1 VAVPDEE
8 DASLRGRKR
17 GERGKRSED
26 VLPDRVPGAC
36 VVQRHVVLHRLR
48 LEGLEEPA
56 WLVLQNGR
64 SPAGTCGRVHSE
76 VVEVEPTEDAE
87 VVVSYQAD
95 IGAFRDERAAAIRT
109 RSVAHQIA
117 EAPDGVGR
125 VVGDRIQDSIQRM
138 QISVNVRDDG
148 DAHRSRATLAKRGAF
163 LLAAVVW
170 IVSGALLWRT
180 EVPSLQLAEL
190 NPRSFFAGEQL
201 ARIAD
206 YRRVTRA
213 LFLASFVVQGAVLAV
228 FAWKAAGLAEAVS
241 GFFRGRILTG
251 VALGALVA
259 VAVWLALLPLSGV
272 SHWWRR
278 RYGLSHQGYDGWLR
292 DQAVSLAVQVVLVTL
307 AVAAFMALAT
317 WVGRSWWLAGGPAL
331 ALAGTV
337 FLAAYPLV
345 VQPLFNSSEPLPD
358 RELAAKIEV
367 LAREEGVTV
376 KSVEVT
382 DASRQ
387 TTAANAYVAG
397 IGPTRRVVLFDTLLD
412 GRFTQPEILSVSAHE
427 LAHVGRRHLWKGLG
441 WFALIVIPC
450 VAILARVTE
459 RGGGLAE
466 PATVLL
472 ALALAFALFVVTLPL
487 SNVVSRRYE
496 AEADWIALRT
506 TDDPASFVQLERKLV
521 LSALADPAPPGWFS
535 FAFATHP
542 SAMKRIA
549 MAEAFKYRSRAGS

>member
-1 VAVPDEE
+1 
-8 DASLRGRKR
+8 
-17 GERGKRSED
+17 
-26 VLPDRVPGAC
+26 
-36 VVQRHVVLHRLR
+36 
-48 LEGLEEPA
+48 
-56 WLVLQNGR
+56 
-64 SPAGTCGRVHSE
+64 
-76 VVEVEPTEDAE
+76 
-87 VVVSYQAD
+87 VVSYQAD
-95 IGAFRDERAAAIRT
+95 IGAFRDERAAAIRAGP
-109 RSVAHQIA
+109 VAHQIA
-117 EAPDGVGR
+117 EAPHGVGR
-125 VVGDRIQDSIQRM
+125 VVGDGIQDSIQRM
-138 QISVNVRDDG
+138 QISVNVRNDG

-163 LLAAVVW
+163 LLAAVAW
-170 IVSGALLWRT
+170 LVSGALLWRT
-180 EVPSLQLAEL
+180 EVPNLQLSEL
-190 NPRSFFAGEQL
+190 DPRAYFSAEQL

-213 LFLASFVVQGAVLAV
+213 LLLGSLVVQGAVLGV

-241 GFFRGRILTG
+241 GFFQGRIRTG
-251 VALGALVA
+251 VALGVLVTLA
-259 VAVWLALLPLSGV
+259 IWLALLPLSYA

-278 RYGLSHQGYDGWLR
+278 RYALSHQAYDGWLR
-292 DQAVSLAVQVVLVTL
+292 DEAVSLAVQVVLVTL

-317 WVGRSWWLAGGPAL
+317 WLGRSWWLAGGPAL

-337 FLAAYPLV
+337 FLLVYPLV
-345 VQPLFNSSEPLPD
+345 VQPLFNRSEPLPD
-358 RELAAKIEV
+358 RELAAKIEE

-450 VAILARVTE
+450 VAVLAWVTE
-459 RGGGLAE
+459 RRGGLAE
-466 PATVLL
+466 PAAVPL
-472 ALALAFALFVVTLPL
+472 ALVVAFALFVVTLPL
-487 SNVVSRRYE
+487 SNAVSRRYE

-506 TDDPASFVQLERKLV
+506 TNDPASFVQLERKLV
-521 LSALADPAPPGWFS
+521 LSGLADPAPPGWFS

-542 SAMKRIA
+542 SAIKRIA
-549 MAEAFKYRSRAGS
+549 MAEAFTYRSRAGS

>member
-1 VAVPDEE
+1 M
-8 DASLRGRKR
+8 
-17 GERGKRSED
+17 
-26 VLPDRVPGAC
+26 
-36 VVQRHVVLHRLR
+36 
-48 LEGLEEPA
+48 
-56 WLVLQNGR
+56 
-64 SPAGTCGRVHSE
+64 
-76 VVEVEPTEDAE
+76 
-87 VVVSYQAD
+87 VSYQAD
-95 IGAFRDERAAAIRT
+95 IGAFGDERAAAVRA
-109 RSVAHQIA
+109 RPVADQIA
-117 EAPDGVGR
+117 EAPDSVGR
-125 VVGDRIQDSIQRM
+125 VVSDRIQDSIQRM

-148 DAHRSRATLAKRGAF
+148 DAHRSRATLAKRSAF
-163 LLAAVVW
+163 LLAAAVW

-190 NPRSFFAGEQL
+190 TPRSFFAGEQL

-213 LFLASFVVQGAVLAV
+213 LFLGSLVVQGAVLAV

-259 VAVWLALLPLSGV
+259 LAVWLALLPLSGV

-292 DQAVSLAVQVVLVTL
+292 DEAVSLAVQVVLVTL

-317 WVGRSWWLAGGPAL
+317 WLGRWWWLAGGPAL

-337 FLAAYPLV
+337 FLLAYPLV
-345 VQPLFNSSEPLPD
+345 VQPLFNRSEPLRD
-358 RELAAKIEV
+358 RELAAKIEG

-450 VAILARVTE
+450 VGILARVME

-466 PATVLL
+466 PATVPL
-472 ALALAFALFVVTLPL
+472 ALAVAFTLFVVTLPL

-506 TDDPASFVQLERKLV
+506 TNDPASFVQLERKLV
-521 LSALADPAPPGWFS
+521 LSGLADPAPPGWFS

>member
-1 VAVPDEE
+1 
-8 DASLRGRKR
+8 
-17 GERGKRSED
+17 
-26 VLPDRVPGAC
+26 
-36 VVQRHVVLHRLR
+36 
-48 LEGLEEPA
+48 
-56 WLVLQNGR
+56 
-64 SPAGTCGRVHSE
+64 
-76 VVEVEPTEDAE
+76 
-87 VVVSYQAD
+87 
-95 IGAFRDERAAAIRT
+95 
-109 RSVAHQIA
+109 
-117 EAPDGVGR
+117 
-125 VVGDRIQDSIQRM
+125 
-138 QISVNVRDDG
+138 
-148 DAHRSRATLAKRGAF
+148 
-163 LLAAVVW
+163 VW

-190 NPRSFFAGEQL
+190 DPRAYFSAGQL

-206 YRRVTRA
+206 YRRVTRG
-213 LFLASFVVQGAVLAV
+213 LLIGSLVVQGTVLGV

-241 GFFRGRILTG
+241 SFFRGQIRTG
-251 VALGALVA
+251 VALGVLVA
-259 VAVWLALLPLSGV
+259 LGLWLALLPLSSV

-292 DQAVSLAVQVVLVTL
+292 DEAVALAVQIVLVTL
-307 AVAAFMALAT
+307 AVTAFMALAT
-317 WVGRSWWLAGGPAL
+317 WLGRSWWLAGGPAL

-337 FLAAYPLV
+337 YLLAYPLV
-345 VQPLFNSSEPLPD
+345 VQPLFNRSEPLGD
-358 RELAAKIEV
+358 RALAAKIEA

-450 VAILARVTE
+450 VAVLAWVTE
-459 RGGGLAE
+459 RRGGLAE
-466 PATVLL
+466 PAAVPL
-472 ALALAFALFVVTLPL
+472 ALAVAFALFVVTLPL

-506 TDDPASFVQLERKLV
+506 TDDPTSFVQLERKLV
-521 LSALADPAPPGWFS
+521 LSGLGDPAPPGWFS
-535 FAFATHP
+535 IPFATHP

-549 MAEAFKYRSRAGS
+549 MAEAFRYRFPAGS

>member
-1 VAVPDEE
+1 MAVPDEE

-17 GERGKRSED
+17 AECGKRSED
-26 VLPDRVPGAC
+26 VFPDRVARAC
-36 VVQRHVVLHRLR
+36 VVQRHVVLQGLG
-48 LEGLEEPA
+48 LEGLQVPA
-56 WLVLQNGR
+56 GLVLQNGR
-64 SPAGTCGRVHSE
+64 RPTGTCGRIHRE
-76 VVEVEPTEDAE
+76 VFEVEPTEYAE

-95 IGAFRDERAAAIRT
+95 IGAFCHERAAAIRAGP
-109 RSVAHQIA
+109 VAHQIA

-148 DAHRSRATLAKRGAF
+148 DAHRSRATLAKRGAV
-163 LLAAVVW
+163 LLAAAVW

-190 NPRSFFAGEQL
+190 DPRAYFSAEQL

-213 LFLASFVVQGAVLAV
+213 LLIASLVVEGAVLALFV
-228 FAWKAAGLAEAVS
+228 WKAAGLADAV
-241 GFFRGRILTG
+241 GGLFRGRIRTG
-251 VALGALVA
+251 VALGALV
-259 VAVWLALLPLSGV
+259 VLVLWLALLPLSAV

-278 RYGLSHQGYDGWLR
+278 RYGLSHQGYEGWLR
-292 DQAVSLAVQVVLVTL
+292 DEAVSLAVQAVLVAL

-317 WVGRSWWLAGGPAL
+317 WLGRSWWLAGGPAL

-337 FLAAYPLV
+337 YLLAYPLII
-345 VQPLFNSSEPLPD
+345 QPLFNRSEPLGD
-358 RELAAKIEV
+358 RALAARIEA

-450 VAILARVTE
+450 VGVLARVTE

-466 PATVLL
+466 PAAVPL
-472 ALALAFALFVVTLPL
+472 ALAVAFALFVVTLPL

-521 LSALADPAPPGWFS
+521 LSGLGDPAPPGWFS

-549 MAEAFKYRSRAGS
+549 MAEAFRYRSRAGS

>member
-1 VAVPDEE
+1 MAVPDEE

-17 GERGKRSED
+17 AECGKRSED
-26 VLPDRVPGAC
+26 VFPDRVARAC
-36 VVQRHVVLHRLR
+36 VVQRHVVLQGLG
-48 LEGLEEPA
+48 LEGLQVPA
-56 WLVLQNGR
+56 GLVLQNGR
-64 SPAGTCGRVHSE
+64 RPTGTCGRIHRE
-76 VVEVEPTEDAE
+76 VFEVEPTEDAE

-95 IGAFRDERAAAIRT
+95 IGAFCHERAAAIRAGP
-109 RSVAHQIA
+109 VAHQIA

-148 DAHRSRATLAKRGAF
+148 DAHRSRATLAKRGAV
-163 LLAAVVW
+163 LLAAAVW

-190 NPRSFFAGEQL
+190 DPRAYFSAEQL

-213 LFLASFVVQGAVLAV
+213 LLIASLVVEGAVLALFV
-228 FAWKAAGLAEAVS
+228 WKAAGLADAV
-241 GFFRGRILTG
+241 GGLFRGRIRTG
-251 VALGALVA
+251 VALGALV
-259 VAVWLALLPLSGV
+259 VLVLWLALLPLSAV

-278 RYGLSHQGYDGWLR
+278 RYGLSHQGYEGWLR
-292 DQAVSLAVQVVLVTL
+292 DEAVSLAVQAVLVAL

-317 WVGRSWWLAGGPAL
+317 WLGRSWWLAGGPAL

-337 FLAAYPLV
+337 YLLAYPLII
-345 VQPLFNSSEPLPD
+345 QPLFNRSEPLGD
-358 RELAAKIEV
+358 RALAARIEA

-450 VAILARVTE
+450 VGVLARVTE

-466 PATVLL
+466 PAAVPL
-472 ALALAFALFVVTLPL
+472 ALAVAFVLFVVTLPL

-521 LSALADPAPPGWFS
+521 LSGLGDPAPPGWFS

-549 MAEAFKYRSRAGS
+549 MAEAFRYRSRAGS

>member
-1 VAVPDEE
+1 MAVTDEE
-8 DASLRGRKR
+8 DASLRGCKR
-17 GERGKRSED
+17 AERGKRSED
-26 VLPDRVPGAC
+26 VFPDGVPRAG
-36 VVQRHVVLHRLR
+36 VVQRHVVLQRLR
-48 LEGLEEPA
+48 LEGLQIPA

-64 SPAGTCGRVHSE
+64 RPPGTCGRVRRE
-76 VVEVEPTEDAE
+76 VFEVEPTENAE
-87 VVVSYQAD
+87 IVVSYQAD
-95 IGAFRDERAAAIRT
+95 IGAFCHERAAAIRAGP
-109 RSVAHQIA
+109 VAHQIA

-125 VVGDRIQDSIQRM
+125 VVGDRIQDSIQCM
-138 QISVNVRDDG
+138 EISVNVGNDG
-148 DAHRSRATLAKRGAF
+148 DTHRSRATLAKRGVV
-163 LLAAVVW
+163 LIAAALW
-170 IVSGALLWRT
+170 IFSGALLWRT

-190 NPRSFFAGEQL
+190 DPRAYFSAEQL

-206 YRRVTRA
+206 YRRVTRG
-213 LFLASFVVQGAVLAV
+213 LLLGSLVVQGAVLAV
-228 FAWKAAGLAEAVS
+228 FAWKAAGLVDAASVI
-241 GFFRGRILTG
+241 FRRRIRTG
-251 VALGALVA
+251 VVLGALVA
-259 VAVWLALLPLSGV
+259 VALWLALLPLSGV

-278 RYGLSHQGYDGWLR
+278 RYGLSHQGYEGWLR
-292 DQAVSLAVQVVLVTL
+292 DGAVSLAVQVVLVTL

-317 WVGRSWWLAGGPAL
+317 WFGRSWWLAGGPAL

-337 FLAAYPLV
+337 FLLAYPLV
-345 VQPLFNSSEPLPD
+345 IQPLFNRSEPLPD
-358 RELAAKIEV
+358 RGLAAKIEL

-466 PATVLL
+466 PAAVPL
-472 ALALAFALFVVTLPL
+472 ALAVAFALFVVTLPL

-506 TDDPASFVQLERKLV
+506 TDDPASFIQLERKLV
-521 LSALADPAPPGWFS
+521 LSGLGDPAPPGWFS
-535 FAFATHP
+535 FPFATHP

-549 MAEAFKYRSRAGS
+549 MAEAFRYRSRAGS

>member
-1 VAVPDEE
+1 V
-8 DASLRGRKR
+8 
-17 GERGKRSED
+17 
-26 VLPDRVPGAC
+26 
-36 VVQRHVVLHRLR
+36 
-48 LEGLEEPA
+48 
-56 WLVLQNGR
+56 
-64 SPAGTCGRVHSE
+64 
-76 VVEVEPTEDAE
+76 
-87 VVVSYQAD
+87 
-95 IGAFRDERAAAIRT
+95 
-109 RSVAHQIA
+109 
-117 EAPDGVGR
+117 
-125 VVGDRIQDSIQRM
+125 
-138 QISVNVRDDG
+138 
-148 DAHRSRATLAKRGAF
+148 
-163 LLAAVVW
+163 LLAAAVW

-190 NPRSFFAGEQL
+190 DPRVYFSAEQL
-201 ARIAD
+201 ARITD

-213 LFLASFVVQGAVLAV
+213 LLIGSLVIQAAVLAV
-228 FAWKAAGLAEAVS
+228 FAWKATGLAEAVS
-241 GFFRGRILTG
+241 GYLGGRIRTG

-259 VAVWLALLPLSGV
+259 LALWLALLPLSGV

-278 RYGLSHQGYDGWLR
+278 RYGLSQQGYEGWLR
-292 DQAVSLAVQVVLVTL
+292 DEAVSLAVQLVLVTL
-307 AVAAFMALAT
+307 AVAAFMGLAT
-317 WVGRSWWLAGGPAL
+317 WLGRSWWLAGGPAL

-337 FLAAYPLV
+337 YLLAHPLV
-345 VQPLFNSSEPLPD
+345 IQPLFNRSEPLGD
-358 RELAAKIEV
+358 RALAVKIEA
-367 LAREEGVTV
+367 LAGEEGVTV

-441 WFALIVIPC
+441 WFALIASPC
-450 VAILARVTE
+450 VAVLARVTE

-466 PATVLL
+466 PAAIPL
-472 ALALAFALFVVTLPL
+472 ALAVAFALFVVTLPL

-521 LSALADPAPPGWFS
+521 LSGLGDPTPPGWFS
-535 FAFATHP
+535 FPFATHP

-549 MAEAFKYRSRAGS
+549 MAEAFREPVPK

>member
-1 VAVPDEE
+1 
-8 DASLRGRKR
+8 
-17 GERGKRSED
+17 
-26 VLPDRVPGAC
+26 
-36 VVQRHVVLHRLR
+36 
-48 LEGLEEPA
+48 
-56 WLVLQNGR
+56 
-64 SPAGTCGRVHSE
+64 
-76 VVEVEPTEDAE
+76 
-87 VVVSYQAD
+87 VVSYQAD
-95 IGAFRDERAAAIRT
+95 IGAFRHERAAAIRA
-109 RSVAHQIA
+109 RPIAHQIA
-117 EAPDGVGR
+117 KAPDGVGR

-138 QISVNVRDDG
+138 QISVNVRKDG

-163 LLAAVVW
+163 LLAAAVW

-190 NPRSFFAGEQL
+190 DPRSFFSSEQL

-213 LFLASFVVQGAVLAV
+213 LLLGSVVVEGALLALL
-228 FAWKAAGLAEAVS
+228 AWKAAALAEAA
-241 GFFRGRILTG
+241 GGLFRGRIRTG
-251 VALGALVA
+251 VALGALAA
-259 VAVWLALLPLSGV
+259 VALWLALLPLSGV

-278 RYGLSHQGYDGWLR
+278 RYGLSHQAYAGWMR
-292 DQAVSLAVQVVLVTL
+292 DEAVSLAVQLVLVML

-317 WVGRSWWLAGGPAL
+317 WLGRLWWLAGGPAL

-337 FLAAYPLV
+337 YLLAYPLV
-345 VQPLFNSSEPLPD
+345 IQPLFNRSEPLPD
-358 RELAAKIEV
+358 RALAAKIEA

-376 KSVEVT
+376 TSVDVT

-412 GRFTQPEILSVSAHE
+412 GRFSQPEILSVSAHE

-450 VAILARVTE
+450 VAILAWVTE
-459 RGGGLAE
+459 RGGGLAQ
-466 PATVLL
+466 PAAVPL
-472 ALALAFALFVVTLPL
+472 ALAVAFALFVLTLPL
-487 SNVVSRRYE
+487 SNAVSRRYE

-521 LSALADPAPPGWFS
+521 LSGLGDPSPPGWSS
-535 FAFATHP
+535 FVFATHP
-542 SAMKRIA
+542 SPMKRIA
-549 MAEAFKYRSRAGS
+549 MAEAFRYRSRAGS